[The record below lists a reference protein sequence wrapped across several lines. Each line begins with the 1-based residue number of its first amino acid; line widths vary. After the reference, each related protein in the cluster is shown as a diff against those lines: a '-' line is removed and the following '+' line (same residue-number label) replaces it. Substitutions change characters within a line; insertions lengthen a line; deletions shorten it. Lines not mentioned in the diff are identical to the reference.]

1 MMICYVCADF
11 YDKNK
16 KLIYRIAPSDI
27 RTILADPPE
36 EVWEDPLFKM
46 LVGDGSIAFAKD
58 DKELQM
64 LEKEPMLGIDAAGR
78 KKGTN
83 KGDYD
88 VEPEVMAK
96 KYEPTPK
103 ASKPKTEGKAG
114 TKAEA
119 KVGTKTDAKVET
131 KTDPASGP
139 VGTEQPRS

>member
-16 KLIYRIAPSDI
+16 KLIYRILPSDI

-46 LVGDGSIAFAKD
+46 LVEDGSIAFAKD

-64 LEKEPMLGIDAAGR
+64 LEKEPMLGIDATGR

-83 KGDYD
+83 KGDFD

-103 ASKPKTEGKAG
+103 ATKPKTEGKAG
-114 TKAEA
+114 SKGGAKADTKAEA
-119 KVGTKTDAKVET
+119 KVET
-131 KTDPASGP
+131 KADTASGP
-139 VGTEQPRS
+139 LGTE

>member
-1 MMICYVCADF
+1 MICYVCADF

-46 LVGDGSIAFAKD
+46 LVNDGSIAFAKD

-103 ASKPKTEGKAG
+103 ASKPKAEGKAG

-131 KTDPASGP
+131 KADTATGLA
-139 VGTEQPRS
+139 GTEQTRS

>member
-103 ASKPKTEGKAG
+103 ASKPNAEGKGGSKADSKAG
-114 TKAEA
+114 TKAED
-119 KVGTKTDAKVET
+119 KTGTKI
-131 KTDPASGP
+131 DPITADQAAEVKGK
-139 VGTEQPRS
+139 

>member
-83 KGDYD
+83 KGDYG

-103 ASKPKTEGKAG
+103 ASKPKAEGKGGSKADSKAG
-114 TKAEA
+114 TKAED
-119 KVGTKTDAKVET
+119 KTGTKIDPITADQAAEAKG
-131 KTDPASGP
+131 K
-139 VGTEQPRS
+139 